1 MPCLDTDASPYLAI
15 LYAAGQ
21 VVVALRRA
29 QTGYDDYELGS
40 GKAPTGKV
48 MTLLLSYSR
57 LYVEPL
63 TTHLNRPC

>member
-1 MPCLDTDASPYLAI
+1 
-15 LYAAGQ
+15 

-40 GKAPTGKV
+40 GKASKGKV

-57 LYVEPL
+57 LYVAL
-63 TTHLNRPC
+63 LDVYWNRAR